1 MGDYYDILEV
11 PHDASDE
18 DIKRSYRKLALKYH
32 PDKAGAAGEAK
43 FKEINAAYEVLSN
56 PEKKKI
62 YDRYGETGLNAMD
75 GPMQS
80 VVPLGA
86 MNAVIPV
93 VVLFLFLITA
103 MQLIFLAFIAA
114 YNNHK
119 LQSWNYVKV
128 FSPLFVSD
136 VLVGVPALILFI
148 LLPCVLGGRFLFAM
162 LSLLLVMLCSVL
174 LTILIP
180 IAKDRNDQ
188 RVREGRTDFLKWRV
202 WLIPGYILSVFFV
215 LFVCLAA
222 FPSKEKKEAMKAY
235 RLKRLANYQPI
246 SFIFKLLAALCVPV
260 FFALIAC
267 RSDNTITINYFIVIG
282 VPMYVATFFIIL
294 DYVITRILQ
303 CVLTVED
310 DDDDNNN
317 NNENENNENNNNN
330 NERPNRDE
338 NNQYST
344 DEGEAP
350 PRGNNNNNEN
360 NNNNNNKNKKKGTTV
375 CAVYNCCGLLFKIF
389 GLLS

>member
-114 YNNHK
+114 YN
-119 LQSWNYVKV
+119 
-128 FSPLFVSD
+128 
-136 VLVGVPALILFI
+136 
-148 LLPCVLGGRFLFAM
+148 
-162 LSLLLVMLCSVL
+162 
-174 LTILIP
+174 
-180 IAKDRNDQ
+180 
-188 RVREGRTDFLKWRV
+188 
-202 WLIPGYILSVFFV
+202 
-215 LFVCLAA
+215 
-222 FPSKEKKEAMKAY
+222 
-235 RLKRLANYQPI
+235 
-246 SFIFKLLAALCVPV
+246 
-260 FFALIAC
+260 
-267 RSDNTITINYFIVIG
+267 
-282 VPMYVATFFIIL
+282 
-294 DYVITRILQ
+294 
-303 CVLTVED
+303 
-310 DDDDNNN
+310 
-317 NNENENNENNNNN
+317 
-330 NERPNRDE
+330 
-338 NNQYST
+338 
-344 DEGEAP
+344 
-350 PRGNNNNNEN
+350 
-360 NNNNNNKNKKKGTTV
+360 
-375 CAVYNCCGLLFKIF
+375 
-389 GLLS
+389 